1 VSISHPPIPTFVR
14 SAERSLWWLA
24 AAGAATSI
32 ILGVV
37 ALAWPGETL
46 YVGAAI
52 FGIWLLVHGVINLVQ
67 AVTAT
72 REDGVAR
79 ALTAVI
85 GVLFL
90 VAGVICLRNLLV
102 SLLAIAT
109 LIGIAWLIGGLTS
122 LVNAFTGP
130 YETGGRV
137 VVALL
142 GAVTILGGLV
152 VLIWPGPSLATIVW
166 LTGIW
171 LIVMGFMQLFL
182 VVRHR
187 PAS

>member
-1 VSISHPPIPTFVR
+1 MR

-37 ALAWPGETL
+37 ALAWPDETL

-52 FGIWLLVHGVINLVQ
+52 FGVWLLVHGFINLVQ

-72 REDGVAR
+72 REDGASR

-85 GVLFL
+85 GILFV
-90 VAGVICLRNLLV
+90 VAGVIALRNLVV
-102 SLLAIAT
+102 SLIAIAT
-109 LIGIAWLIGGLTS
+109 LIGIAWLIGGITG

-130 YETGGRV
+130 YDGGARV

-142 GAVTILGGLV
+142 GVITILGGLV
-152 VLIWPGPSLATIVW
+152 VLLWPGPSLATIVW

-171 LIVMGFMQLFL
+171 LVVMGFMQLFL
-182 VVRHR
+182 VFRHR
-187 PAS
+187 PSS

>member
-1 VSISHPPIPTFVR
+1 MSISHPPIPNFVR

-52 FGIWLLVHGVINLVQ
+52 FGVWLLVHGVINLVQ

-90 VAGVICLRNLLV
+90 VAGVICLRNLVV
-102 SLLAIAT
+102 SLVAVAT
-109 LIGIAWLIGGLTS
+109 LIGLSWLIGGIAG
-122 LVNAFTGP
+122 LVAAFTGT
-130 YETGGRV
+130 YEAGGRF

-142 GAVTILGGLV
+142 GAITVLGGLV

-171 LIVMGFMQLFL
+171 LVVMGAMQLLL
-182 VVRHR
+182 VFRHR
-187 PAS
+187 PS